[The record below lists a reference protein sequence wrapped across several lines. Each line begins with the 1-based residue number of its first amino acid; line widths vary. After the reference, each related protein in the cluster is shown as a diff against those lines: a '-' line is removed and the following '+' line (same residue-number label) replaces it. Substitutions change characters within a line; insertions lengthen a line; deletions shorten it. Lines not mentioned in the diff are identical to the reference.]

1 VQGSTP
7 HYHKIVSGKAVNVI
21 VVAAS
26 PVTYT
31 KQNSFVKNLSCNFLS
46 NIRKMSH
53 LKGKSFFYV
62 MLQKRIAV
70 GLQHVEINRRRNK
83 THL

>member
-31 KQNSFVKNLSCNFLS
+31 KQNSFVKNLRCNFLS
-46 NIRKMSH
+46 NISKNVSAKKEFF
-53 LKGKSFFYV
+53 LK
-62 MLQKRIAV
+62 LQKRIAV
-70 GLQHVEINRRRNK
+70 GLQHVEIKRRQSK
-83 THL
+83 TRL